1 MRCLGPKL
9 ITENLRTENSER
21 MPPKEPEP
29 GPYLDRLIELRV
41 FGRKP
46 AGEVPAYSS
55 DETAAEMVIGRLNKP
70 PLRWMSL
77 KDGDGWTFHW
87 RKPVPLPA
95 GRSRARYMKL
105 VSVTAPTRPL
115 AICRA
120 ALKLLGPLKPRA
132 RRESV

>member
-1 MRCLGPKL
+1 
-9 ITENLRTENSER
+9 
-21 MPPKEPEP
+21 MPTKEPES

-55 DETAAEMVIGRLNKP
+55 DETAAEMVIGCLNKP

-77 KDGDGWTFHW
+77 KHGDGWTFHW
-87 RKPVPLPA
+87 RKPVPTPA
-95 GRSRARYMKL
+95 GRSRARYTSL

-120 ALKLLGPLKPRA
+120 ALKLLGPLKADA
-132 RRESV
+132 RRETH

>member
-1 MRCLGPKL
+1 
-9 ITENLRTENSER
+9 
-21 MPPKEPEP
+21 MPNKEPEP

-55 DETAAEMVIGRLNKP
+55 DETAAEMVIGCLNKP

-95 GRSRARYMKL
+95 GRSRARYTKL
-105 VSVTAPTRPL
+105 VSVTAATRPL

-120 ALKLLGPLKPRA
+120 ALKLLGPLKAGA
-132 RRESV
+132 RPETL